1 MDFGPQIQ
9 AIMQQRQ
16 NRYNNIS
23 NISQAITGLVN
34 RKRQERQETDA
45 ISFFQKENIS
55 PEKINEFKQLNPSM
69 SIMDIYKAASAVAEQ
84 KQAFNNQKVIQ
95 ETRNLGKSMW
105 GLAAQGGDLSFQGIA
120 KFMEG
125 QEASLEAKQMFAI
138 KMLPQFLEF
147 AKKKG
152 ITLGKNQ
159 KYLEKGAGGKFE
171 EVASNK
177 VEDIKTPKQW
187 DIYFKE
193 NKGKINPDTEEIYTS
208 AELIK
213 GFQELKPTGSTRK
226 EDQWDYF
233 AAGKTGEIN
242 PDTNLPYT
250 KDEIATDYEKIQTFA
265 PDIKLRYNPNT
276 KKMIQVNERD
286 PEVVQ
291 KSIDAGFKPLSPEL
305 ESYLSK
311 KGGYGADA
319 IKEIAE
325 SSVKGRSE
333 IVTLDFMG
341 KLLDRFKSGMFTGMV
356 KDIQR
361 FGAALNLP
369 IDYKNLAA
377 KEAFQATA
385 KQLALQSRNLGPGM
399 VLAGQMSDK
408 DVKFLE
414 EMNVQLLTSEPGN
427 RLIIDI
433 RTALAKRKAEVI
445 KLAKQYE
452 QEHGGIFDQAGFEVF
467 MTDYSENNSIFGVP
481 AGAEIVGTD
490 QETGL
495 PVYSINGDYFVPEF

>member
-23 NISQAITGLVN
+23 NISQSIAGLVN

-125 QEASLEAKQMFAI
+125 QEASPEAKQMFTT

-193 NKGKINPDTEEIYTS
+193 NKGKINPDTGQTYTS
-208 AELIK
+208 AELVK
-213 GFQELKPTGSTRK
+213 GFAKITKSVAPTPSG
-226 EDQWDYF
+226 WDLFYDEH
-233 AAGKTGEIN
+233 KNKIN
-242 PDTNLPYT
+242 PDTKTKYT
-250 KDEIATDYEKIQTFA
+250 GTEIDQIYRDKNRKRTLSDRSLLIRNM
-265 PDIKLRYNPNT
+265 IKQFEIKHERPPNT
-276 KKMIQVNERD
+276 AEIIEIQKEVLKTEEANALLNFLRPNLNQDAD
-286 PEVVQ
+286 P
-291 KSIDAGFKPLSPEL
+291 
-305 ESYLSK
+305 
-311 KGGYGADA
+311 
-319 IKEIAE
+319 KEI
-325 SSVKGRSE
+325 
-333 IVTLDFMG
+333 F
-341 KLLDRFKSGMFTGMV
+341 
-356 KDIQR
+356 
-361 FGAALNLP
+361 
-369 IDYKNLAA
+369 
-377 KEAFQATA
+377 
-385 KQLALQSRNLGPGM
+385 
-399 VLAGQMSDK
+399 
-408 DVKFLE
+408 
-414 EMNVQLLTSEPGN
+414 
-427 RLIIDI
+427 
-433 RTALAKRKAEVI
+433 
-445 KLAKQYE
+445 
-452 QEHGGIFDQAGFEVF
+452 
-467 MTDYSENNSIFGVP
+467 
-481 AGAEIVGTD
+481 
-490 QETGL
+490 
-495 PVYSINGDYFVPEF
+495 